1 MIQAFFISSSEELSE
16 VRSLISIISN
26 SSNIAVLPLSVKFAT
41 KPFSSI
47 HVPLRNLS
55 VSESSP
61 DGISVTVR
69 KDFLVSELSALLSAS
84 DTELFC
90 TFESGLS
97 VLVVLP
103 DWHEVNNKDVIIAV
117 VIAAVKNGFLFIYIP
132 F

>member
-1 MIQAFFISSSEELSE
+1 M
-16 VRSLISIISN
+16 
-26 SSNIAVLPLSVKFAT
+26 
-41 KPFSSI
+41 
-47 HVPLRNLS
+47 
-55 VSESSP
+55 
-61 DGISVTVR
+61 R

-117 VIAAVKNGFLFIYIP
+117 VIAVGKNGFLFIYIP